1 MIGQLLT
8 LTPKP
13 HAPTSERR
21 LEIGQS
27 DIQINGLAQRANAIL
42 ERMELCSPMAL
53 DWKRSRR
60 LIQKPKFN
68 NSIDNNNIEHSEDG
82 DSNGLDPVAESE
94 RLLSILMEPPSK
106 TYLELHDNNDP
117 FHQYQY
123 PKHLE
128 NTKHE
133 SPAPT
138 RKIYTM
144 VLLSFAK
151 ESGPIHVAQQAE
163 DVVWSMIVRANQLL
177 KFDQSL
183 EMSERSDNIEQLP
196 LENLNPSAEHW
207 NCVLQ
212 CWSISTDRD
221 RGFHAYSFL
230 ISWLEWNKRCEA
242 GESSLKVSAPDMTSY
257 HSVLWACVQE
267 SRASDENDKIEDA
280 RAREM
285 GSGVAIRLWRGV
297 EKSNLSP
304 DAASYSLF
312 LRAICQTSEL
322 PSKSSSCK
330 ALVALAR
337 VFRRCCD
344 DGMVSLNVVEIVRG
358 ATTESQL
365 KKLVGKNMALVD
377 DGGKPLPTANIL
389 LRLPAEWTVNT

>member
-1 MIGQLLT
+1 LIGKLLT
-8 LTPKP
+8 LTPKS
-13 HAPTSERR
+13 HAPTSEKR
-21 LEIGQS
+21 LEIAQS
-27 DIQINGLAQRANAIL
+27 DIQINGLAQRANSIL

-60 LIQKPKFN
+60 PLQKPKSN
-68 NSIDNNNIEHSEDG
+68 NSIEGDNIEHPAPDN
-82 DSNGLDPVAESE
+82 SNVVDPVEKSE

-106 TYLELHDNNDP
+106 TYLQLHDNNDP

-177 KFDQSL
+177 KLDQLL
-183 EMSERSDNIEQLP
+183 EISERSDNIEQLA

-230 ISWLEWNKRCEA
+230 MSWLEWNKRCEA
-242 GESSLKVSAPDMTSY
+242 GECSSKVSAPDMTSY
-257 HSVLWACVQE
+257 HSVLWACLQE
-267 SRASDENDKIEDA
+267 SRASDGNDKIEDA

-297 EKSNLSP
+297 EKSNLSL
-304 DAASYSLF
+304 DAASYTLF

-344 DGMVSLNVVEIVRG
+344 DGMVSLDVLEIVRD

-365 KKLVGKNMALVD
+365 KKLVGKNVTLVD
-377 DGGKPLPTANIL
+377 EGGTALPTANML
-389 LRLPAEWTVNT
+389 FRLPAEWTVNT